1 MIQIFAQTR
10 VGFDSLFSHHSR
22 RIVGL
27 SRHSRSA
34 EISFSCHS
42 LPWLMEW
49 LRMKNDG
56 RIWGCLSKIGGSSAA
71 AVQST
76 ARPAANV
83 TRCGRHVRG
92 VAGRVQ
98 WQRHFS
104 LVDGIDGLSTDDHQL
119 ETIILRT
126 NLLTAVHC
134 CSGRVADRP
143 ADQPA
148 S

>member
-1 MIQIFAQTR
+1 MVECGREKRNLACFLYLIQIFAQTR

-71 AVQST
+71 AGSPPLVRRRTLHGAAGMCAAS
-76 ARPAANV
+76 PAVSN
-83 TRCGRHVRG
+83 GSG
-92 VAGRVQ
+92 I
-98 WQRHFS
+98 S
-104 LVDGIDGLSTDDHQL
+104 LSSMALMDCPLM
-119 ETIILRT
+119 II
-126 NLLTAVHC
+126 NLKP
-134 CSGRVADRP
+134 S
-143 ADQPA
+143 